1 MIGEDAGRLDAM
13 GKAIRKLYGPAVEP
27 LMAHVDEV
35 LAHARR
41 MVEPLP
47 ENPLHRAFER
57 RTGGDRRKAD
67 RALLGPSFRAP
78 AGVTKPV
85 FYQHFPS
92 KRALFI
98 AVLEDVGGRLLA
110 VLTDATS
117 SAQTGRDRVAEGFT
131 AYFRVVEDDRAAFR
145 LLFGASARNDAEF
158 ADVVDDVLAAAADA
172 VTTLI
177 EIPGSEE
184 HRLVLAHAVV
194 GMAEGI
200 SRHALTD
207 PDGPHDAEQL
217 AHWVAELAWFG
228 LRGVRADA

>member
-1 MIGEDAGRLDAM
+1 MTSVRRASALRLAPD
-13 GKAIRKLYGPAVEP
+13 
-27 LMAHVDEV
+27 
-35 LAHARR
+35 
-41 MVEPLP
+41 
-47 ENPLHRAFER
+47 ER
-57 RTGGDRRKAD
+57 RRQ
-67 RALLGPSFRAP
+67 LLDVACTEFAERGFYATAMDDLASA

-98 AVLEDVGGRLLA
+98 AVLEDVGGRLLE
-110 VLTDATS
+110 VLTEATS
-117 SAQTGRDRVAEGFT
+117 SAQTGRARVAEGFA
-131 AYFRVVEDDRAAFR
+131 AYFRFVENDRSAFR

-158 ADVVDDVLAAAADA
+158 ADVVDSVLAEAAEA
-172 VTTLI
+172 VSTLI
-177 EIPGSEE
+177 EISGSAE

-207 PDGPHDAEQL
+207 PDGPHDADQL

-228 LRGVRADA
+228 LRGVRSND

>member
-1 MIGEDAGRLDAM
+1 MTTA
-13 GKAIRKLYGPAVEP
+13 
-27 LMAHVDEV
+27 
-35 LAHARR
+35 ARR
-41 MVEPLP
+41 PSTLRLAP
-47 ENPLHRAFER
+47 DER
-57 RTGGDRRKAD
+57 RRQLLDVACSEFAD
-67 RALLGPSFRAP
+67 RGFYATSMDDLAAA
-78 AGVTKPV
+78 AGITKPV

-117 SAQTGRDRVAEGFT
+117 SAQTGRDSVAEGFT
-131 AYFRVVEDDRAAFR
+131 AYFRFVEDDRAAFR